1 MFDIGQWAFDNV
13 NRTRVQVL
21 ERNDL
26 WGYVSYRVY
35 DPLSK
40 EAYTLAGDCLD
51 HCSDKGADAAFV
63 RYIAALAKVKG
74 YLAEGMLSDL
84 SENVLPL
91 PHQLYALK
99 RALSGSSIRYLLAD
113 EVGLG
118 KTIEAGLIIR
128 ELRPGVLLKEHW
140 LCARRG
146 WSPSGILK

>member
-1 MFDIGQWAFDNV
+1 VFDIGQWAFDNV

-26 WGYVSYRVY
+26 WGHVSYRVY

-51 HCSDKGADAAFV
+51 HCGNKGADAAFV

-84 SENVLPL
+84 SENVLAAAP
-91 PHQLYALK
+91 
-99 RALSGSSIRYLLAD
+99 S
-113 EVGLG
+113 VV
-118 KTIEAGLIIR
+118 
-128 ELRPGVLLKEHW
+128 RPEQGAVRQQHTVPFG
-140 LCARRG
+140 R
-146 WSPSGILK
+146 